1 VTGGP
6 SIGSDVAINAVSV
19 IIPAYRRP
27 EYLRAAIE
35 SAANQSMPPFEIIV
49 IDDGATLPTDF
60 SPGPVPPGIDLQI
73 RAIPHAGQAGARQA
87 GFELSR
93 GEFILFLDDD
103 DALQPDA
110 VATLHAMHLTDP
122 DLVATAGGAAT
133 VRVDGV
139 PSGHVNRPPA
149 EIGSADLWRGNQI
162 ATPGCVLIRRSAFA
176 ATGGWD
182 LESRNATD
190 YLLWMKL
197 ARVGRIAGTEQI
209 VLRYRWHP
217 DNETARGHQFL
228 QLRAFRKVFRTSFP
242 ELAHSEIEDSVITSL
257 IAPYIHPAIERWRA
271 LIRERRWGDAA
282 GQGARIING
291 ISVSVAGR
299 QGRRAVVEA
308 LALWRPKWL
317 RRSLNES

>member
-1 VTGGP
+1 MTAGP
-6 SIGSDVAINAVSV
+6 AIGSDVRISAISV

-27 EYLRAAIE
+27 AYLRAAIE
-35 SAANQSMPPFEIIV
+35 SAANQSLPPFEIIV
-49 IDDGATLPTDF
+49 IDDGATLPADF
-60 SPGPVPPGIDLQI
+60 SPQSIPPGINLQI
-73 RAIPHAGQAGARQA
+73 HSIPHAGQAGARQA

-93 GEFILFLDDD
+93 GEFVLFLDDD
-103 DALQPDA
+103 DTLHPDA
-110 VATLHAMHLTDP
+110 LATLHAMYDREPELIAA
-122 DLVATAGGAAT
+122 VGAAET
-133 VRVDGV
+133 IGVDGV
-139 PSGHVNRPPA
+139 PSGHVNRPPG

-162 ATPGCVLIRRSAFA
+162 ATPGCVLIRRWAIA
-176 ATGGWD
+176 AAGGWD

-228 QLRAFRKVFRTSFP
+228 QLRAFRKVFRKTFP
-242 ELAHSEIEDSVITSL
+242 ELAASDIEDSVVTSL
-257 IAPYIHPAIERWRA
+257 IEPYIHPAIEHWRA

-282 GQGARIING
+282 GHGVRIIDG
-291 ISVSVAGR
+291 MSVSVTGR
-299 QGRRAVVEA
+299 QGRRAVIDA

-317 RRSLNES
+317 RRSLSES